1 MDIHVYNVMDINTN
15 DAPFSD
21 FFYVSHNNYLLNE
34 HVLMKDY
41 LYINSSVYDTGNG
54 L

>member
-21 FFYVSHNNYLLNE
+21 FFFMLVTTTTY
-34 HVLMKDY
+34 
-41 LYINSSVYDTGNG
+41 
-54 L
+54 

>member
-1 MDIHVYNVMDINTN
+1 MDINTN

-21 FFYVSHNNYLLNE
+21 FFYVSHNYLLNE